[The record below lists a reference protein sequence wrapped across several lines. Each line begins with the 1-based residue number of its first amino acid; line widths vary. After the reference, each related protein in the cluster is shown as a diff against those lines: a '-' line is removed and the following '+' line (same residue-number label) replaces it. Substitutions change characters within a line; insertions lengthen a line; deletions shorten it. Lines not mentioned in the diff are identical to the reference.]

1 MYGSIKPLLV
11 ELPERLRSK
20 PEGKT
25 SASARYVRVEL
36 DRKSILTLAEVQVF
50 SQGEN
55 VAPRGQASQSGT
67 SHGGVAERAID
78 GKTDGDWKA
87 DSCTATTDQHAPWWE
102 VDLGANYPVDR
113 ITIWNRTD
121 CCTERLDDFTLS
133 VLDNNRVPIFVTK
146 NTPEPSPRLDIP
158 VDGADGVDVLAAA
171 VQSLKHIPNHEAE
184 IFGDMVSLIRKGT
197 SFEKGSDTVVQST
210 RRAVPATVPD
220 PFLNHQTN
228 AIEVLLG
235 IPRQFWSQDEI
246 EPLAESLLAS
256 IGEIP
261 PEQRTT
267 AAATRASD
275 LATQLTSAL
284 PAKSATSIHR
294 RLEAL
299 RVHVIALGTVPHRMI
314 YDKERMAVQ
323 AGSFVEFRF
332 SNSDH
337 MPHNL
342 AIVQPGA
349 LEEVGI
355 LAEATGNAPDAAARH
370 YIPKSDKVLLASRL
384 LQSGERQTLSFQVPS
399 TPGIYPYVC
408 TYPGHWRRM
417 YGALYVVDNLK
428 DYEADRATYIAKHPL
443 PMRDELLKYLER
455 NTEWKLDELV
465 AFVRPL
471 SHGRSFDVGG
481 TAFQVANCVA
491 CHRMDK
497 KGNEFGPDLT
507 KLDTKK
513 FTPEQILRSLLEP
526 SAEINEKFQTFSF
539 LLDSG
544 KVVTGMIVTE
554 TSSTVSV
561 IVDPLV
567 KADPI
572 TINKSEI
579 EEQRKSAISIM
590 PKGLLNKLTREEI
603 LDLIAYVNSRGDK
616 DNTLFH
622 AEHQH

>member
-1 MYGSIKPLLV
+1 
-11 ELPERLRSK
+11 
-20 PEGKT
+20 
-25 SASARYVRVEL
+25 
-36 DRKSILTLAEVQVF
+36 
-50 SQGEN
+50 
-55 VAPRGQASQSGT
+55 
-67 SHGGVAERAID
+67 
-78 GKTDGDWKA
+78 
-87 DSCTATTDQHAPWWE
+87 
-102 VDLGANYPVDR
+102 
-113 ITIWNRTD
+113 
-121 CCTERLDDFTLS
+121 
-133 VLDNNRVPIFVTK
+133 
-146 NTPEPSPRLDIP
+146 
-158 VDGADGVDVLAAA
+158 
-171 VQSLKHIPNHEAE
+171 
-184 IFGDMVSLIRKGT
+184 
-197 SFEKGSDTVVQST
+197 
-210 RRAVPATVPD
+210 
-220 PFLNHQTN
+220 
-228 AIEVLLG
+228 
-235 IPRQFWSQDEI
+235 
-246 EPLAESLLAS
+246 
-256 IGEIP
+256 
-261 PEQRTT
+261 
-267 AAATRASD
+267 
-275 LATQLTSAL
+275 L
-284 PAKSATSIHR
+284 PAKSATSIHQ

-323 AGSFVEFRF
+323 AGSLVEFRF

-349 LEEVGI
+349 LEEVGL

-384 LQSGERQTLSFQVPS
+384 LQSDERQTLSFQVPS

-455 NTEWKLDELV
+455 NTEWKLDDLV

-526 SAEINEKFQTFSF
+526 SAEINEKFQTYSF

-554 TSSTVSV
+554 TSSTLSV

-567 KADPI
+567 KTDPI

-603 LDLIAYVNSRGDK
+603 LDLIAYVNSKGDK